1 MAEILDRILAAKRDE
16 VSAAK
21 TREPLEALRE
31 RVAEMPAP
39 RDFLGAIR
47 GKHAAGMPAVIAEI
61 KRASPSKGIFR
72 QDFDPALFAKS
83 YSEHGAACL
92 SVLTDGPFF
101 GGSAADLKAARSASD
116 LPVLRKDFMIDPYQV
131 YEASMMGADCILLIA
146 GSIPLPLMRELEDL
160 AFSLGLAVLAESHN
174 AAELCD
180 ALQLKTPLIGINNRN
195 LKTFVTDL
203 AVTESLRS
211 KVSDGRILVTESGI
225 SSRNDVVRMQN
236 AGVSTYL
243 VGGVLMES
251 PDPGKALDDLFFI
264 RDCR

>member
-1 MAEILDRILAAKRDE
+1 MAEILERILAAKRDE
-16 VSAAK
+16 VAAAK
-21 TREPLEALRE
+21 AREPLEALRE

-39 RDFLGAIR
+39 RDFVGAIR
-47 GKHAAGMPAVIAEI
+47 RKHAAGVPAVIAEI

-72 QDFDPALFAKS
+72 HDFDPALFARR

-101 GGSAADLKAARSASD
+101 GGSAADLKAARAACD

-131 YEASMMGADCILLIA
+131 YEACMMGADCILLIA
-146 GSIPLPLMRELEDL
+146 GAIPLPLMRELEDL

-180 ALQLKTPLIGINNRN
+180 ALRLNTPLIGINNRD

-211 KVSDGRILVTESGI
+211 KVSGDRILITESGI
-225 SSRNDVVRMQN
+225 SSRNDVARMQR

-243 VGGVLMES
+243 VGGVLMQS
-251 PDPGKALDDLFFI
+251 PDPGNALEDLFFV
-264 RDCR
+264 RECD

>member
-16 VSAAK
+16 VSVARR
-21 TREPLEALRE
+21 REPLEALRE

-47 GKHAAGMPAVIAEI
+47 AKHAAGMPAVIAEI
-61 KRASPSKGIFR
+61 KRASPSKGTFR
-72 QDFDPALFAKS
+72 HDFDPALFAKS
-83 YSEHGAACL
+83 YSEHGTACL

-101 GGSAADLKAARSASD
+101 GGSAADLKAARSACD

-131 YEASMMGADCILLIA
+131 YEACVMGADCILLIA
-146 GSIPLPLMRELEDL
+146 GAIPLPLMRELEDL
-160 AFSLGLAVLAESHN
+160 AFSLGLAVLVESHN
-174 AAELCD
+174 AAELSD

-195 LKTFVTDL
+195 LKTFMTDL

-211 KVSDGRILVTESGI
+211 KVPDGRILVTESGI
-225 SSRNDVVRMQN
+225 SLRKDVVRMQN
-236 AGVSTYL
+236 IGVSTYL

-251 PDPGKALDDLFFI
+251 ADPGKALEDLFFV
-264 RDCR
+264 

>member
-21 TREPLEALRE
+21 TGEPLEALRE
-31 RVAEMPAP
+31 RAAGMPAP

-47 GKHAAGMPAVIAEI
+47 RKHASGMPAVIAEI

-72 QDFDPALFAKS
+72 QDFAPAFIAKS
-83 YSEHGAACL
+83 YSRHGAACL

-101 GGSAADLKAARSASD
+101 GGSIADLKAARSACE

-131 YEASMMGADCILLIA
+131 YEARVIGADCILLIA
-146 GSIPLPLMRELEDL
+146 GAIPLALMRELEEL
-160 AFSLGLAVLAESHN
+160 AFSLGMAVLAESHN
-174 AAELCD
+174 ATELSA

-203 AVTESLRS
+203 AVTEGLNS
-211 KVSDGRILVTESGI
+211 KVSDGRIVVTESGI
-225 SSRNDVVRMQN
+225 TSRNDVARMQKI
-236 AGVSTYL
+236 GVSTYL
-243 VGGVLMES
+243 VGGALMQS
-251 PDPGKALDDLFFI
+251 PDPGEALEELFFV
-264 RDCR
+264 RDPP

>member
-31 RVAEMPAP
+31 RVAGMPAP

-47 GKHAAGMPAVIAEI
+47 GKHAAGMSAVIAEI

-72 QDFDPALFAKS
+72 QDFDPAFLANS
-83 YSEHGAACL
+83 YSKHGAACL

-101 GGSAADLKAARSASD
+101 GGSAADLQAARLACD

-131 YEASMMGADCILLIA
+131 YESRVIGADCILLIA
-146 GSIPLPLMRELEDL
+146 GAIPLVLMRELEDL
-160 AFSLGLAVLAESHN
+160 AFSLGLTVLAESHN
-174 AAELCD
+174 ATELTD

-203 AVTESLRS
+203 AVTEGLRN
-211 KVSDGRILVTESGI
+211 KVSDARIVVTESGI

-236 AGVSTYL
+236 IGVSTYL
-243 VGGVLMES
+243 VGGALMQS
-251 PDPGKALDDLFFI
+251 PDPGEALEDLFFV
-264 RDCR
+264 RGPR